1 MKVTIIGCGNAGLI
15 HAAKIY
21 EKGRN
26 EVCLLK
32 TSQTNSVYFEKIV
45 AEGGYQVKDLTNHG
59 HDFFV
64 KPALMTR
71 DAEEAMS
78 FADVVLIMTTTLQH
92 ESVAKLIGPY
102 AHDGQ
107 IIAMCPGYMG
117 SLIFKKY
124 IKADVIYSEWE
135 TTAYNGRVMND
146 EYVKITFNNPRNAIS
161 VLPIAKSD
169 YVLSIFSQL
178 FDNTHYLRK
187 NILESALHN
196 PNMIVH
202 TIGMTFSASRIEY
215 SKGEFWMYR
224 EAFTDS
230 IISVI
235 NAFDKQKNK
244 VLQAYGCEPLD
255 YFEAAKW
262 RNEEDLNIDAM
273 TSFRSFA
280 DSSNKGPMFLRHR
293 YLLEDVPMGL
303 GLFISLGK
311 VAGVDVSIAES
322 IMTLASA
329 LLGEDF
335 KGQSRSIQS
344 LMGNNTLDVKDIM
357 SAISE

>member
-1 MKVTIIGCGNAGLI
+1 MKITIVGCGNAGLI

-21 EKGRN
+21 EKEGN
-26 EVCLLK
+26 QICILK
-32 TSQTNSVYFEKIV
+32 TSQTNSEYFDKIV
-45 AEGGYQVKDLTNHG
+45 AEGGYRVHDLTNRG
-59 HDFFV
+59 KDFFV
-64 KPALMTR
+64 KPELITR
-71 DAEEAMS
+71 DAKAAMD
-78 FADVVLIMTTTLQH
+78 FAEIVLVMTTTLQH
-92 ESVAKLIGPY
+92 EYVAKLIAPF
-102 AHDGQ
+102 ARDGQ

-124 IKADVIYSEWE
+124 VKADVIYSEWE
-135 TTAYNGRVMND
+135 TTAYNGRVMNND
-146 EYVKITFNNPRNAIS
+146 YVKITFYNPRNAIS
-161 VLPIAKSD
+161 VLPTSKSQ
-169 YVLSIFSQL
+169 YVLDKFSKL

-230 IISVI
+230 IVRVI
-235 NAFDKQKNK
+235 NAFDKQKNE
-244 VLQAYGCEPLD
+244 VLKAYGCEPLD

-262 RNEEDLNIDAM
+262 RNEEDLTVDAM

-303 GLFISLGK
+303 GLFVSLGK
-311 VAGVDVSIAES
+311 VAGVDTSIAES
-322 IMTLASA
+322 IMTLGGA

-335 KGQSRSIQS
+335 KSQSRDIHYLLQKE
-344 LMGNNTLDVKDIM
+344 DVKLIDIIET
-357 SAISE
+357 IS

>member
-1 MKVTIIGCGNAGLI
+1 MKITIVGCGNAGLI

-21 EKGRN
+21 EKEGN
-26 EVCLLK
+26 EICILK
-32 TSQTNSVYFEKIV
+32 TSQTNSEYFDKIV
-45 AEGGYQVKDLTNHG
+45 SEGGYRVHDLTDRG
-59 HDFFV
+59 KDFFV
-64 KPALMTR
+64 KPELITR
-71 DAEEAMS
+71 DAKAAME
-78 FADVVLIMTTTLQH
+78 FAEIILVMTTTLQH
-92 ESVAKLIGPY
+92 ESVAKLIAPF
-102 AHDGQ
+102 ARDGQ

-124 IKADVIYSEWE
+124 VKADVIYCEWE
-135 TTAYNGRVMND
+135 TTAYNGRVMNND
-146 EYVKITFNNPRNAIS
+146 YVKITFYNPRNAIS
-161 VLPIAKSD
+161 VLPTTKSQ
-169 YVLSIFSQL
+169 YVLDKFSTL

-202 TIGMTFSASRIEY
+202 TIGMTFSASRREY

-230 IISVI
+230 IVRVI
-235 NAFDKQKNK
+235 NAFDKQKNE
-244 VLQAYGCEPLD
+244 VLKAYGCEPLD

-262 RNEEDLNIDAM
+262 RNEEDLTVDAM

-303 GLFISLGK
+303 GLFVSLGK
-311 VAGVDVSIAES
+311 VAGVDTSIAES
-322 IMTLASA
+322 IMTLGGA

-335 KGQSRSIQS
+335 KRQSRSIQY
-344 LMGNNTLDVKDIM
+344 LLQKEDVTLPDVI
-357 SAISE
+357 SAIS

>member
-1 MKVTIIGCGNAGLI
+1 MKITIVGCGNAGLI

-21 EKGRN
+21 EKEGN
-26 EVCLLK
+26 EICILK
-32 TSQTNSVYFEKIV
+32 TSQTNSEYFDKIV
-45 AEGGYQVKDLTNHG
+45 SEGGYRVHDLTDRG
-59 HDFFV
+59 KDFFV
-64 KPALMTR
+64 KPELVTR
-71 DAEEAMS
+71 DAKAAME
-78 FADVVLIMTTTLQH
+78 FAEIVLVMTTTLQH
-92 ESVAKLIGPY
+92 ESVAKLIAPF
-102 AHDGQ
+102 ARDGQ

-124 IKADVIYSEWE
+124 VKADVIYCEWE
-135 TTAYNGRVMND
+135 TTAYNGRVMNND
-146 EYVKITFNNPRNAIS
+146 YVKITFYNPRNAIS
-161 VLPIAKSD
+161 VLPTTKSQ
-169 YVLSIFSQL
+169 YVLNKFSTL

-230 IISVI
+230 IVKVI
-235 NAFDKQKNK
+235 NAFDKQKNE
-244 VLQAYGCEPLD
+244 VLKAYGCEPLD

-262 RNEEDLNIDAM
+262 RNEEDLTVDAM

-280 DSSNKGPMFLRHR
+280 DSSNKGPSFLRHR

-303 GLFISLGK
+303 GLFVSLGK
-311 VAGVDVSIAES
+311 VAGVDTSIAES
-322 IMTLASA
+322 IMTLGGA

-335 KGQSRSIQS
+335 KRQSRSIQY
-344 LMGNNTLDVKDIM
+344 LLQKEDVTLPDVI
-357 SAISE
+357 SAIS

>member
-1 MKVTIIGCGNAGLI
+1 MKITIVGCGNAGLI

-21 EKGRN
+21 EKEGN
-26 EVCLLK
+26 EICILK
-32 TSQTNSVYFEKIV
+32 TSQTNSEYFDKIV
-45 AEGGYQVKDLTNHG
+45 SEGGYRVHDLTDRG
-59 HDFFV
+59 KDFFV
-64 KPALMTR
+64 KPELVTR
-71 DAEEAMS
+71 DAKAAME
-78 FADVVLIMTTTLQH
+78 FAEIVLVMTTTLQH
-92 ESVAKLIGPY
+92 ESVAKLIAPF
-102 AHDGQ
+102 ARDGQ

-124 IKADVIYSEWE
+124 VKADVIYCEWE
-135 TTAYNGRVMND
+135 TTAYNGRVMNND
-146 EYVKITFNNPRNAIS
+146 YVKITFYNPRNAIS
-161 VLPIAKSD
+161 VLPTTKSQ
-169 YVLSIFSQL
+169 YVMDKFSTL

-230 IISVI
+230 IVRVI
-235 NAFDKQKNK
+235 NAFDKQKNE
-244 VLQAYGCEPLD
+244 VLKAYGCEPLD

-262 RNEEDLNIDAM
+262 RNEEDLTVDAM

-303 GLFISLGK
+303 GLFVSLGK
-311 VAGVDVSIAES
+311 VAGVDTSIAES
-322 IMTLASA
+322 IMTLGGA

-335 KGQSRSIQS
+335 KRQSRSIQY
-344 LMGNNTLDVKDIM
+344 LLQKEDVTLPDVI
-357 SAISE
+357 SAIS

>member
-1 MKVTIIGCGNAGLI
+1 MKITIVGCGNAGLI

-21 EKGRN
+21 EKEGTQI
-26 EVCLLK
+26 CILK
-32 TSQTNSVYFEKIV
+32 TSQTNSEYFDKIV
-45 AEGGYQVKDLTNHG
+45 AEGGYRVHDLTNRG
-59 HDFFV
+59 KDFFV
-64 KPALMTR
+64 KPELITR
-71 DAEEAMS
+71 DAKAAMD
-78 FADVVLIMTTTLQH
+78 FAEIVLVMTTTLQH
-92 ESVAKLIGPY
+92 ESVAKLIAPF
-102 AHDGQ
+102 AHNGQ

-124 IKADVIYSEWE
+124 VKADVIYSEWE
-135 TTAYNGRVMND
+135 TTAYNGRVMNND
-146 EYVKITFNNPRNAIS
+146 YVKITFYNPRNAIS
-161 VLPIAKSD
+161 VLPTAKSQ
-169 YVLSIFSQL
+169 YVLDKFSKL

-230 IISVI
+230 IVRVI
-235 NAFDKQKNK
+235 NAFDKQKNE
-244 VLQAYGCEPLD
+244 VLKAYGCESLD

-262 RNEEDLNIDAM
+262 RNEEDLTVDAM

-303 GLFISLGK
+303 GLFVSLGK
-311 VAGVDVSIAES
+311 VAGVDTSIAES
-322 IMTLASA
+322 IMTLGGA

-335 KGQSRSIQS
+335 KSQSRSIQY
-344 LMGNNTLDVKDIM
+344 LLQKEEVTLSEVINV
-357 SAISE
+357 IS

>member
-1 MKVTIIGCGNAGLI
+1 MKITIVGCGNAGLI

-21 EKGRN
+21 EKEGN
-26 EVCLLK
+26 QICILK
-32 TSQTNSVYFEKIV
+32 TSQTNNEYFDKIV
-45 AEGGYQVKDLTNHG
+45 AEGGYRVHDLTNRG
-59 HDFFV
+59 KDFFV
-64 KPALMTR
+64 KPELITR
-71 DAEEAMS
+71 DAKAAME
-78 FADVVLIMTTTLQH
+78 FAEIVLVMTTTLQH
-92 ESVAKLIGPY
+92 ESVAKLIAPF

-124 IKADVIYSEWE
+124 VKADVIYSEWE
-135 TTAYNGRVMND
+135 TTAYNGRVMNND
-146 EYVKITFNNPRNAIS
+146 YVKITFYNPRNAIS
-161 VLPIAKSD
+161 VLPTAKSQ
-169 YVLSIFSQL
+169 YVLDKFSKL

-230 IISVI
+230 IVRVI
-235 NAFDKQKNK
+235 NAFDKQKND
-244 VLQAYGCEPLD
+244 VLKAYGCEQLD

-262 RNEEDLNIDAM
+262 RNEEDLTVDAM

-303 GLFISLGK
+303 GLFVSLGK
-311 VAGVDVSIAES
+311 VAGVDTSIAES
-322 IMTLASA
+322 IMTLGGA

-335 KGQSRSIQS
+335 KSQSRDIHYLLQKE
-344 LMGNNTLDVKDIM
+344 DVKLMDIIE
-357 SAISE
+357 AIS

>member
-1 MKVTIIGCGNAGLI
+1 MKITVVGCGNAGLI

-21 EKGRN
+21 EKEGDQI
-26 EVCLLK
+26 CILK
-32 TSQTNSVYFEKIV
+32 TSQTNSEYFDKIV
-45 AEGGYQVKDLTNHG
+45 AEGGYRVHDLTNRG
-59 HDFFV
+59 KDFFV
-64 KPALMTR
+64 KPELITR
-71 DAEEAMS
+71 DAKEAMD
-78 FADVVLIMTTTLQH
+78 FAEIVLVMTTTLQH
-92 ESVAKLIGPY
+92 ESVAKLIAPF

-124 IKADVIYSEWE
+124 VKADVIYSEWE
-135 TTAYNGRVMND
+135 TTAYNGRVMNND
-146 EYVKITFNNPRNAIS
+146 YVKITFYNPRNAIS
-161 VLPIAKSD
+161 VLPTSKSQ
-169 YVLSIFSQL
+169 YVLDKFSKL

-230 IISVI
+230 IVRVI
-235 NAFDKQKNK
+235 NAFDKQKNEALK
-244 VLQAYGCEPLD
+244 AYGCEPLD

-262 RNEEDLNIDAM
+262 RNEEDLTVDAM

-303 GLFISLGK
+303 GLFVSLGK
-311 VAGVDVSIAES
+311 VAGVDTSIAES
-322 IMTLASA
+322 IMTLGGA

-335 KGQSRSIQS
+335 KSQSRSIQY
-344 LMGNNTLDVKDIM
+344 LLQKEEVTLPEVINV
-357 SAISE
+357 IS